1 MNLWLRLLHLILA
14 SLFRVKLDLVK
25 DVSRLMFR
33 VWPHDL
39 DTSLHMNNG
48 RYWALM
54 DLGRIDI
61 MIRSGLWRPVL
72 RHGWVPVVN
81 AGQIRFRR
89 ELRPFQPFTLETRIL
104 TWFEGHVVIE
114 HRVTSQARDGSTVLN
129 AIALVRVG
137 LYDRQARSFV
147 PMERLLG
154 EIGKMAQPPEAAPE
168 VRAFLE
174 AEETLKRA
182 A

>member
-1 MNLWLRLLHLILA
+1 MNLWLRLLCLIVA
-14 SLFRVKLDLVK
+14 SLFKLRLDPAR
-25 DVSRLMFR
+25 DVSRLPFR

-48 RYWALM
+48 RYWTLM
-54 DLGRIDI
+54 DLGRTDM

-89 ELRPFQPFTLETRIL
+89 ELRLFQTFTLETRIL
-104 TWFEGHVVIE
+104 TWSETHVVME
-114 HRVTSQARDGSTVLN
+114 HRLVSRTRDGSPVLN
-129 AIALVRVG
+129 AIALVRAA
-137 LYDRQARSFV
+137 LYDRAAKSYV
-147 PMERLLG
+147 PMARLMG
-154 EIGKMAQPPEAAPE
+154 EAGVAAEAPDAGPE
-168 VRAFLE
+168 VKAFLH